1 MKSSNVSLQLVLETE
16 ELRKYLCG
24 QDLKV
29 TIGHVDLFFDAGAM
43 MEDAHRRQ
51 YG

>member
-1 MKSSNVSLQLVLETE
+1 MKSSNMSLQLVLETG

-24 QDLKV
+24 HDMKV
-29 TIGHVDLFFDAGAM
+29 IIGRVNRLFNAGAM
-43 MEDAHRRQ
+43 TEDAHRGQ

>member
-1 MKSSNVSLQLVLETE
+1 MKSSNMSLQLVLETE

-24 QDLKV
+24 QDVKV
-29 TIGHVDLFFDAGAM
+29 TIGRVDLLFEAGAM
-43 MEDAHRRQ
+43 TEDAHRGQ